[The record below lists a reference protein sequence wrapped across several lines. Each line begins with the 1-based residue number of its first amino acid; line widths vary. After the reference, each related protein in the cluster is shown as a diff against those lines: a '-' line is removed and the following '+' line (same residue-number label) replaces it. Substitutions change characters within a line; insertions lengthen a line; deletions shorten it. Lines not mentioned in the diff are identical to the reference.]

1 MFSNYFKYPKML
13 VTLDKDTVSF
23 IRFIIILQ
31 AKELN
36 KGRIKYHMYCMRQT
50 FKYKSWG
57 FSLSA
62 IHLQFV
68 NAKLFRCGDTKFI

>member
-1 MFSNYFKYPKML
+1 ML

-62 IHLQFV
+62 IWKKTTTFIFDCHLTA
-68 NAKLFRCGDTKFI
+68 NMEIEIK